1 MRLFFILFAITF
13 FLSSCDQNNSYTT
26 ITGIATEFDRRSSPV
41 INEIMFE
48 PLQNSGDGIADQPD
62 FVEIYNPGPE
72 TVDVEGWYIQDCPTA
87 SGRRYSYHFAQ
98 DPGKDNFLA
107 PGQYAIIVPEES
119 PDPTGSRLTG
129 YYDYLSEDH
138 SVRIFIVERKT
149 FSFNND
155 TDCIVLKDKSD
166 AVVDSVFYDRS
177 WHNPYVKSTKGFSIE
192 KYNDQLASASPSS
205 WSTSSN
211 GRYGATPGKRNSVYL
226 SEDDMH
232 RSPSVSADPGE
243 FSPDM
248 QGSGETTCIT
258 WRLPAG
264 AYQIALTI
272 YDSEG
277 AIVRKLAE
285 GLPAGPTG
293 AIAWDGLDDDRRPA
307 LSGIYL
313 VRLSVAGDTFD
324 GTGELEE
331 NVVLVR

>member
-1 MRLFFILFAITF
+1 MRLFFIPFVITL
-13 FLSSCDQNNSYTT
+13 FLSSCDISDGDTT
-26 ITGIATEFDRRSSPV
+26 ITGISSEFDRRSSPV

-48 PLQNSGDGIADQPD
+48 PLQNTGDGIADQPD

-72 TVDVEGWYIQDCPTA
+72 TVDVGGWYIQDCPTV

-98 DPGKDNFLA
+98 DPGDNLLA
-107 PGQYAIIVPEES
+107 PGQYAVIVPEES
-119 PDPTGSRLTG
+119 PDLSGSRLAG
-129 YYDYLSEDH
+129 YYDYLSEDR

-155 TDCIVLKDKSD
+155 ADCIVLKDGSD
-166 AVVDSVFYDRS
+166 AVIDSVFYNRS
-177 WHNPYVKSTKGFSIE
+177 WHNPYVKSTKGYSIE
-192 KYNDQLASASPSS
+192 KYNDQLASTSPSS
-205 WSTSSN
+205 WSTSSDR
-211 GRYGATPGKRNSVYL
+211 RYGATPGKRNDIYL

-232 RSPSVSADPGE
+232 RSPSLSADPGE

-248 QGSGETTCIT
+248 QGNGETTLIT

-264 AYQIALTI
+264 AYQIALII

-277 AIVRKLAE
+277 VTVRRLAE

-293 AIAWDGLDDDRRPA
+293 TIEWDGLDDDREPA

-331 NVVLVR
+331 SVVLVR